1 MNCSPGYFS
10 QDWAFFCSPCDRGN
24 YQNLSGQGSCI
35 ACPVNTFSDVS
46 GAVSCNACPQG
57 TTSGVGASICFLS
70 GFTEGPLSTRTT
82 SVPSSYYTQNP
93 NATSSDLVTVDFAS
107 GSYYMVLTALISGLR
122 GASLNKE
129 DVVDAWC
136 DLSKVFFESRAR
148 IPVANVELTSLIW
161 EDSTQNSVQ
170 VELLFSRFSLE
181 FANAAYAWLDSNS
194 NTGSLDYQLSAL
206 LRQVEAVTGFE
217 VTILSL
223 SPVRFDSAGLFNVQT
238 RAAPVLVA
246 LTGFSLL
253 ALA

>member
-1 MNCSPGYFS
+1 M
-10 QDWAFFCSPCDRGN
+10 
-24 YQNLSGQGSCI
+24 
-35 ACPVNTFSDVS
+35 
-46 GAVSCNACPQG
+46 
-57 TTSGVGASICFLS
+57 
-70 GFTEGPLSTRTT
+70 
-82 SVPSSYYTQNP
+82 
-93 NATSSDLVTVDFAS
+93 
-107 GSYYMVLTALISGLR
+107 
-122 GASLNKE
+122 
-129 DVVDAWC
+129 
-136 DLSKVFFESRAR
+136 
-148 IPVANVELTSLIW
+148 IW

-170 VELLFSRFSLE
+170 VELLFSRFSSE

-223 SPVRFDSAGLFNVQT
+223 SPVRFDSAGLLNVQT